1 MKTHRFQLTGSRF
14 PRIGRTATRLIGA
27 TLFVATAA
35 ALTWLPALERAV
47 ADAPRNANPPIPGLP
62 GAQQPAEQAPVI
74 EAVFVLDTTGSMG
87 GLIQAAKDKIWSIAS
102 TMAAADPAPI
112 IRMGLV
118 AYRDRGDDY
127 VTRVVDLSPDLDAIH
142 AELFQLQANGGGD
155 GPESVN
161 QALHE
166 ALHQI
171 SWGQEAQT
179 YRVIFLVGDAPPH
192 MDYADDVKYPK
203 TLTLAEQRGIRVNAI
218 QCGSS
223 SDTTRRWQQIAQLGN
238 GAYFQVDQDGG
249 AVAAASP
256 YDDELAE
263 LSAELDA
270 TRIYYGSKAE
280 RTERKAKRD
289 ASARVLAEAPAPVL
303 ARRAAF
309 AASKSGDSA
318 IFGDKELVE
327 EVAAGRLAV
336 DDIPADELPEPL
348 QALSPEEQRQ
358 TLAET
363 SERRDR
369 IKSRMTEVAEERA
382 RWMREKVAADG
393 GAEDSLD
400 HKLFDAVRTQA
411 GAAGLDYDGAA
422 ALGLLK
428 RPRYRKFPMS
438 STADSETWRVEFP

>member
-1 MKTHRFQLTGSRF
+1 MSTNLPQAPTTRR
-14 PRIGRTATRLIGA
+14 PRIGRTATRAIGVA
-27 TLFVATAA
+27 LFVATAA
-35 ALTWLPALERAV
+35 ALTWLPSLERAA
-47 ADAPRNANPPIPGLP
+47 ADPPQTSGQPIPGLP
-62 GAQQPAEQAPVI
+62 TDRQAAGQTPVI

-102 TMAAADPAPI
+102 TMAAAETAPI

-127 VTRVVDLSPDLDAIH
+127 VTRVVDLSSDLDAIH

-161 QALHE
+161 QALHD
-166 ALHQI
+166 ALHRI
-171 SWGQEAQT
+171 SWGQEPQT
-179 YRVIFLVGDAPPH
+179 YRVVFLVGDAPPH
-192 MDYADDVKYPK
+192 MDYQDDVEYPE
-203 TLTLAEQRGIRVNAI
+203 TLALAQKRGIRVNAI
-218 QCGSS
+218 QCGQSS
-223 SDTTRRWQQIAQLGN
+223 ETTRRWQQIAQLGR

-249 AVAAASP
+249 AIAAASP

-263 LSAELDA
+263 LSAKLDS

-280 RTERKAKRD
+280 REERKAKQD
-289 ASARVLAEAPAPVL
+289 ASKAALAEAAAPVL

-318 IFGDKELVE
+318 ILGDKELVE
-327 EVAAGRLAV
+327 EVAAGRVSV

-363 SERRDR
+363 AERRDQ
-369 IKSRMTEVAEERA
+369 IKSRIAEVAAKRA
-382 RWMREKVAADG
+382 RWMREKVAAEG
-393 GAEDSLD
+393 GADESLD
-400 HKLFDAVRTQA
+400 HKLFDAVRNQA
-411 GAAGLDYDGAA
+411 GAVGLDYDKAEPA
-422 ALGLLK
+422 
-428 RPRYRKFPMS
+428 Y
-438 STADSETWRVEFP
+438 

>member
-1 MKTHRFQLTGSRF
+1 MKTYRPR
-14 PRIGRTATRLIGA
+14 RIGRTTTRLIGTA
-27 TLFVATAA
+27 LFLATAA
-35 ALTWLPALERAV
+35 ALTWLPSLERAA
-47 ADAPRNANPPIPGLP
+47 ADPPQTSGQPIPGLP
-62 GAQQPAEQAPVI
+62 TDRQAAGQTPVI

-102 TMAAADPAPI
+102 TMAAAEPAPI

-127 VTRVVDLSPDLDAIH
+127 VTRVVDLSSDLDAIH

-161 QALHE
+161 QALHD
-166 ALHQI
+166 ALHRI
-171 SWGQEAQT
+171 SWGQEPQT
-179 YRVIFLVGDAPPH
+179 YRVVFLVGDAPPH
-192 MDYADDVKYPK
+192 MDYQDDVEYPE
-203 TLTLAEQRGIRVNAI
+203 TLALAQKRGIRVNAI
-218 QCGSS
+218 QCGQSS
-223 SDTTRRWQQIAQLGN
+223 ETTRRWQQIAQLGR

-249 AVAAASP
+249 AIAAASP

-263 LSAELDA
+263 LSAKLDS

-280 RTERKAKRD
+280 REERKAKQD
-289 ASARVLAEAPAPVL
+289 ASKAALAEAAAPVL

-318 IFGDKELVE
+318 ILGDKELVE
-327 EVAAGRLAV
+327 EVAAGRVSV

-363 SERRDR
+363 AERRDQ
-369 IKSRMTEVAEERA
+369 IKSRIAEVAAKRA
-382 RWMREKVAADG
+382 RWMREKVAAEG
-393 GAEDSLD
+393 GADESLD

-411 GAAGLDYDGAA
+411 GAVGLDYDKAEPA
-422 ALGLLK
+422 
-428 RPRYRKFPMS
+428 Y
-438 STADSETWRVEFP
+438 

>member
-1 MKTHRFQLTGSRF
+1 MNNDRYQAPTTPR
-14 PRIGRTATRLIGA
+14 PRIGRTATRIIGVG
-27 TLFVATAA
+27 LFLATAA
-35 ALTWLPALERAV
+35 TLAWLPSLQRA
-47 ADAPRNANPPIPGLP
+47 AAEAPKTGGQPIPGLP
-62 GAQQPAEQAPVI
+62 SGRHLAEQAPVI

-102 TMAAADPAPI
+102 TMAAAEPAPV

-161 QALHE
+161 QALHD
-166 ALHQI
+166 ALHGI
-171 SWGQEAQT
+171 SWSQEPRT

-192 MDYADDVKYPK
+192 MDYQDDVKYPE
-203 TLTLAEQRGIRVNAI
+203 TLALAEKRGIRVNAI
-218 QCGSS
+218 QCGQSS
-223 SDTTRRWQQIAQLGN
+223 ETTRRWQEIAQLGN

-256 YDDELAE
+256 YDDELAG
-263 LSAELDA
+263 LSAELDS

-280 RTERKAKRD
+280 REARKAKHD
-289 ASARVLAEAPAPVL
+289 ASEAALAAAPTPVL

-309 AASKSGDSA
+309 AASESGDA
-318 IFGDKELVE
+318 AMLGDKELVE
-327 EVAAGRLAV
+327 EVAAGRVSV

-348 QALSPEEQRQ
+348 QTLSPDEQRQ

-363 SERRDR
+363 AERRAR
-369 IKSRMTEVAEERA
+369 IKSRMAEVAAERA
-382 RWMREKVAADG
+382 RWMREKVAAEG
-393 GAEDSLD
+393 GAGESLD
-400 HKLFDAVRTQA
+400 HKLFDALRTQA
-411 GAAGLDYDGAA
+411 GAAGLDYDAA
-422 ALGLLK
+422 EPA
-428 RPRYRKFPMS
+428 Y
-438 STADSETWRVEFP
+438 